1 MQFRHVEGGHRKRP
15 SRQERLERSEL
26 APHPAHRSGGNAF
39 GMCTQS
45 GNVIEIGDTVAKT
58 EDVHLVLLREMT
70 NFIKS
75 RDFVAAIR
83 WERYAL
89 AHEEDS
95 HRQGPWGVGSQLST
109 AGLRR
114 RHRLSRPGR
123 SHVQRFQILILWLK
137 ARAKLHP

>member
-1 MQFRHVEGGHRKRP
+1 
-15 SRQERLERSEL
+15 
-26 APHPAHRSGGNAF
+26 
-39 GMCTQS
+39 
-45 GNVIEIGDTVAKT
+45 
-58 EDVHLVLLREMT
+58 MT

-137 ARAKLHP
+137 ARAKLHPRFRLFLCGGFGSGWALTIGRRDRPRRKSSTAPSPIF